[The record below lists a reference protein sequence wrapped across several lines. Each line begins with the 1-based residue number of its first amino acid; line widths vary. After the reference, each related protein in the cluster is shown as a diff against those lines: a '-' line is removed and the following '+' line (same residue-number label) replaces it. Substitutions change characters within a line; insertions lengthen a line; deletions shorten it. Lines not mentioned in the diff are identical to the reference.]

1 MKIVAFAELIIM
13 VRVTLGAV
21 TFQNSLLSPVIYAHF
36 LRQRWYQSKFTREA
50 VAIVN
55 ARVLAFI
62 QSPGKPPVLIQVYGQ
77 FTGIV
82 SRWVGSAMAAPAA
95 GANGAR
101 RQ

>member
-1 MKIVAFAELIIM
+1 MRAVAYTELLIM
-13 VRVTLGAV
+13 GRVTFGALL
-21 TFQNSLLSPVIYAHF
+21 FRISLLSPVIYAHF